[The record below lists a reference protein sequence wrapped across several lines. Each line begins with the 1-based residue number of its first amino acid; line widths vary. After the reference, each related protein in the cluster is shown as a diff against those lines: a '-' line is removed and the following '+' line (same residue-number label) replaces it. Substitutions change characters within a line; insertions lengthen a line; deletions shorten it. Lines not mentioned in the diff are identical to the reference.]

1 MKAIGIVCALAFVA
15 TVWVANWAIG
25 HWDEGVAVGFGLT
38 APAGVY
44 LAGLAF
50 TLRDIVHRTLGRR
63 IVLLAILAGCGLAY
77 WVGGN
82 AEIPGGYVS
91 IAVASAIA
99 FLLAELADLT
109 VYEPVRSRG
118 WLPAVLASNTVG
130 ILLDSAL
137 FLWLAFGSLAFF
149 WGQVVG
155 KAWVTLATVAL
166 LLIVQATIRREAVP
180 A

>member
-1 MKAIGIVCALAFVA
+1 MKTIGVICTFAFIA
-15 TVWVANWAIG
+15 TVWAANWAIG
-25 HWDEGVAVGFGLT
+25 HWPDGVTVAPGLT

-63 IVLLAILAGCGLAY
+63 IVLVAILAGCALAY

-82 AEIPGGYVS
+82 VSISGGYLS
-91 IAVASAIA
+91 IAVASALA
-99 FLLAELADLT
+99 FLLSELADLT
-109 VYEPVRSRG
+109 VYTPARKRG

-130 ILLDSAL
+130 IIVDSAL

-155 KAWVTLATVAL
+155 KAWVTLATVGVL
-166 LLIVQATIRREAVP
+166 LTVQVLRHREAVP

>member
-1 MKAIGIVCALAFVA
+1 MKRLGVVSALAFVA
-15 TVWVANWAIG
+15 TVWAANWAIG
-25 HWDEGVAVGFGLT
+25 HWPDGVTVAPGLT

-63 IVLLAILAGCGLAY
+63 SAAVAILGGCALAY
-77 WVGGN
+77 LVAGN
-82 AEIPGGYVS
+82 VTVPGGYVS
-91 IAVASAIA
+91 IAVASALA
-99 FLLAELADLT
+99 FLISEFVDLT
-109 VYEPVRSRG
+109 VYEPIRKRG
-118 WLPAVLASNTVG
+118 WLPAVLASNAAG
-130 ILLDSAL
+130 IVVDSAL

-155 KAWVTLATVAL
+155 KAWITLATITVL
-166 LLIVQATIRREAVP
+166 LAVQALRNREAVP